1 MYWETK
7 KFVWLALLR
16 YWLYELEVAAEGIES
31 LGFAVVMFLQY
42 YYSGQGDPVY
52 TLKKPDSMG
61 QQTHWAY
68 TAQFSLDD
76 KCSQDEI
83 TIKKCFKVLVT
94 QQPRPVLWG
103 SLKIS
108 YPFCCLLAPGD
119 LMKPCSSICE
129 PWSLA
134 TALASWI
141 QSHPFLWSCLLWGNY
156 GSILF
161 KGKMFESSFHTLNH
175 CQVIK
180 MIWKRKKKILALL

>member
-1 MYWETK
+1 
-7 KFVWLALLR
+7 
-16 YWLYELEVAAEGIES
+16 
-31 LGFAVVMFLQY
+31 MFLQY
-42 YYSGQGDPVY
+42 YYSGQGDQVY

-61 QQTHWAY
+61 QQSRWAY
-68 TAQFSLDD
+68 PVQFALDD
-76 KCSQDEI
+76 KYSQDEI
-83 TIKKCFKVLVT
+83 TIRKCFKVLMT
-94 QQPRPVLWG
+94 QKPQPVLWG

-119 LMKPCSSICE
+119 FLKPCSSICE

-134 TALASWI
+134 TTLASWI
-141 QSHPFLWSCLLWGNY
+141 QSHPCLWSCLLWGNY

-180 MIWKRKKKILALL
+180 MIWKRKKKDTGFIMVAWNWTHISKACLSCLLALSICQAVW